1 MSSSTEQA
9 KLGPPDF
16 GKILTKAFTGG
27 IAGAGAMVVQ
37 VTSLMWM
44 RTTMNYQVN
53 SIKDADMRNISPL
66 RADCSTDTAVLWY
79 KP

>member
-1 MSSSTEQA
+1 MSTTEQA

-53 SIKDADMRNISPL
+53 SVKDADVCNISP
-66 RADCSTDTAVLWY
+66 
-79 KP
+79 